1 MIKPIQALLSI
12 LQGRIVLN
20 DGTPVNVIKRDYP
33 YDHTPCITID
43 NSGGSATI
51 DKKITNRD
59 YTIPETH
66 PQYDPEHPDKTISQ
80 QVRREQIAIELGVH
94 IWCDDE
100 PQREEITKKVRT
112 LFDMV
117 QSDHYLFCQQYNNG
131 NCTFLDTECKV
142 NPHTIRGIKNQCPK
156 PYDYHYKNIFTAFD
170 IIRATFNVAP
180 PYILDD
186 TTTNPPVLRSIIRV
200 YFSYYEYYNIGGAVS
215 ENLHV
220 NEDLL

>member
-1 MIKPIQALLSI
+1 MIKPIQALLKI
-12 LQGRIVLN
+12 LQGRIVLT

-43 NSGGSATI
+43 DSGGTATI
-51 DKKITNRD
+51 NKHITNRD
-59 YTIPETH
+59 YTIPVTH
-66 PQYDPEHPDKTISQ
+66 PQYDSEHPDKTISQ

-100 PQREEITKKVRT
+100 HQRDEITKKVKT

-117 QSDHYLFCQQYNNG
+117 QSDHYLFCQQYDNG

-142 NPHTIRGIKNQCPK
+142 NLHSIRGIKNQCPK

-170 IIRATFNVAP
+170 IIRATFHVAP
-180 PYILDD
+180 PYNQDD

>member
-1 MIKPIQALLSI
+1 MIKPIQALLKI

-43 NSGGSATI
+43 DSGGTATI
-51 DKKITNRD
+51 NKHITNRD
-59 YTIPETH
+59 YTIPVTH
-66 PQYDPEHPDKTISQ
+66 PQYDPEQPDKTISQ
-80 QVRREQIAIELGVH
+80 QVIQEQLAIDLGVH

-100 PQREEITKKVRT
+100 HQREEITKKVRT
-112 LFDMV
+112 LFYMV
-117 QSDHYLFCQQYNNG
+117 QSDHYKFCQQYDNG

-142 NPHTIRGIKNQCPK
+142 NPHSIRGIKNQCPK

-170 IIRATFNVAP
+170 IIRATFHVAP
-180 PYILDD
+180 PYNQDD